1 MAGETTRRRGARE
14 AQIKDQPPA
23 TSPTNDAS
31 VDGPIKDLLL
41 RAGHTQIAA
50 LTAASRFW
58 ASWAAAADRYTQA
71 LGSEI
76 CDAIEGRLATGELST
91 RFADAT
97 SAYLREMTDLPT
109 VAVAHFNDQ
118 IAKEPRNRGPRVRR
132 ARAKV

>member
-1 MAGETTRRRGARE
+1 MAAGTTRRRATRAAE
-14 AQIKDQPPA
+14 VKDQPTAQP
-23 TSPTNDAS
+23 S
-31 VDGPIKDLLL
+31 VDDVMDDGPIKDLLL

-76 CDAIEGRLATGELST
+76 CDAIEGRLESGELST

-97 SAYLREMTDLPT
+97 SAYLREMTDLPS
-109 VAVAHFNDQ
+109 VAVSHFNEQ

-132 ARAKV
+132 AKAKV

>member
-1 MAGETTRRRGARE
+1 MAGTTRRRRVAPADQAR
-14 AQIKDQPPA
+14 DQAPPSPPA
-23 TSPTNDAS
+23 TDPAE
-31 VDGPIKDLLL
+31 DGPIKDLLL

-97 SAYLREMTDLPT
+97 SAYLREMTDLPS
-109 VAVAHFNDQ
+109 VAVSHFNDQ

-132 ARAKV
+132 AKAKA

>member
-1 MAGETTRRRGARE
+1 MAGTTAGRRGARE
-14 AQIKDQPPA
+14 ARINDEPPA
-23 TSPTNDAS
+23 PSPASDAS
-31 VDGPIKDLLL
+31 DDGPIKDLLL

-76 CDAIEGRLATGELST
+76 CDAIEGRLASGELST

-97 SAYLREMTDLPT
+97 SAYLREMTDLPS

-132 ARAKV
+132 AKAKV